1 MEELDI
7 REIFSYFWE
16 KILYFIMIVLVVLIL
31 GCVYSTFIQK
41 PMYTSKTSIILTGFT
56 LSGNDSTITQTDL
69 NVNSKLV
76 STYQEIVKS
85 RRVLNQVIDDL
96 KLNYSVEELAK
107 LISVSSVS
115 NTEII
120 EISAMSEDPNESY
133 LIANK
138 VAACFGEEVKD
149 LYNLSNVSI
158 LDEAEVSNSPSN
170 MNLVKSI
177 GIYFLVGV
185 VLACVILF
193 IVFYFDT
200 TLKSAQDIEKRYNLP
215 ILGTVPEYSKK
226 KRGSRK

>member
-107 LISVSSVS
+107 LINVSSVS

-138 VAACFGEEVKD
+138 VATSFGEEVKD